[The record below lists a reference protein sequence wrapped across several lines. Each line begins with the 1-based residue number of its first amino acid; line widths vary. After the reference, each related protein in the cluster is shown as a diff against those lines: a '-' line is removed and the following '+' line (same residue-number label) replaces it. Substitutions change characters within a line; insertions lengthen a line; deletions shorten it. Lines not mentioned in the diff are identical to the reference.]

1 MAICDLSKVRIDK
14 WLWAVRVYKT
24 RALSTEACKAGHV
37 KVNGKT
43 AKPARPV
50 VVGENVSATVGGI
63 HRVVKALVLI
73 DKRVGAKILDQYVE
87 DLTPAA
93 EYEKLK
99 RSEPVPVFNHSKGRA
114 RPTKRDRR
122 VFERFK
128 SESHSD

>member
-1 MAICDLSKVRIDK
+1 MTERSKVRIDK
-14 WLWAVRVYKT
+14 WLWAIRVYKT

-37 KVNGKT
+37 KVDGKA

-50 VVGENVSATVGGI
+50 AVGETVSATVGRI
-63 HRVVKALVLI
+63 NRTVKAIALVE
-73 DKRVGAKILDQYVE
+73 KRVGAKILDQYIE

-99 RSEPVPVFNHSKGRA
+99 RSEPIPEFNHSKGRA

-122 VFERFK
+122 VFDRFK
-128 SESHSD
+128 SESYFD

>member
-1 MAICDLSKVRIDK
+1 MPSADVSKVRIDK
-14 WLWAVRVYKT
+14 WLWATRVYKT

-37 KVNGKT
+37 KVNGKA

-50 VVGENVSATVGGI
+50 SVGEMVSATVGSI
-63 HRVVKALVLI
+63 HRIVKALVLV
-73 DKRVGAKILDQYVE
+73 DKRVVAKVLDQYVE

-99 RSEPVPVFNHSKGRA
+99 RSEPIPVFNHSKGRA